1 MGRNARSKII
11 ETDATDKIVMDLNE
25 RNVQKIFERCLADTN
40 TVEKLV
46 TYLFSRDFG
55 YSEKEEDW
63 VYFDK
68 NKIKEEE
75 QSILYLYGQ
84 LYAVHHLGQC
94 GSNMLTS
101 SSVSKKYTGDPWSR
115 NSGIL
120 AELLYLGRCTNII
133 SPFMKEFGGVLIV
146 PFDGTLSPNDPK
158 FPEWWKEHK
167 PEWEERKRQD
177 SAL

>member
-1 MGRNARSKII
+1 MGFKNGKII
-11 ETDATDKIVMDLNE
+11 RTNGFTPIDLNE
-25 RNVQKIFERCLADTN
+25 RNVQEIFERCLADTN
-40 TVEKLV
+40 TAETMG

-68 NKIKEEE
+68 NKIKEEK

-84 LYAVHHLGQC
+84 LYAWHHLPQDQDYV
-94 GSNMLTS
+94 LTP
-101 SSVSKKYTGDPWSR
+101 SSVSKKYTGELWSR

-120 AELLYLGRCTNII
+120 AEFLYLGRAINTIT
-133 SPFMKEFGGVLIV
+133 PFIKESGSVMFLH
-146 PFDGTLSPNDPK
+146 FHDTLSPNDPK

-167 PEWEERKRQD
+167 SEWEDRK
-177 SAL
+177 